1 MSSGS
6 AARRKGLN
14 GEREVADAFTAAG
27 WHVRGL
33 EGGGDH
39 FAARLTGLAPNE
51 QRRLLHLEC
60 KRQER
65 LALPAWLKQARD
77 EAPPGVPP
85 VVAFRQNRGVWYAA
99 LPLSDLLELL
109 A

>member
-1 MSSGS
+1 MS
-6 AARRKGLN
+6 RRKGVV

-39 FAARLTGLAPNE
+39 FAVANNE
-51 QRRLLHLEC
+51 PSTRNTQAFLHLEV

-65 LALPAWLKQARD
+65 LKLPEWLRQARD

-85 VVAFRQNRGVWYAA
+85 VVAFRQNRGEWHVA
-99 LPLSDLLELL
+99 LRLADLLELL

>member
-1 MSSGS
+1 MSGAS
-6 AARRKGLN
+6 RRKGLN
-14 GEREVADAFTAAG
+14 GEREVADAFKVAG

-39 FAARLTGLAPNE
+39 FAVHYRDQGPA
-51 QRRLLHLEC
+51 LLHLEC

-65 LALPAWLKQARD
+65 LALPAWLKQARE

-85 VVAFRQNRGVWYAA
+85 VLAFRQNRGVWYAC